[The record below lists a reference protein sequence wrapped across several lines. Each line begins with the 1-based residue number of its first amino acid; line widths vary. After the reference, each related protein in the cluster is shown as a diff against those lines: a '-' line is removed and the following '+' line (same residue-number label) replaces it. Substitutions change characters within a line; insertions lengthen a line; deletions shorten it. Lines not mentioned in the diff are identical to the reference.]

1 MQVDVAGAGGCLRTG
16 EEEGETGGAGVEIGE
31 DLVEEVETGVEGVA
45 GDNMSPGLSCD
56 NCGIDF
62 CALIKI
68 L

>member
-1 MQVDVAGAGGCLRTG
+1 MDAAGAGECRQTG
-16 EEEGETGGAGVEIGE
+16 EVAGETGGAGVEIGE

-45 GDNMSPGLSCD
+45 GDNMSPCLSWD
-56 NCGIDF
+56 NCGIDV